1 LNHYETAMLL
11 SPALSDKDVNKFV
24 QEARGLLTKH
34 GAAELAPEKTER
46 RPLAYPVKKHT
57 EGTYVFISFDGPPSL
72 PAEMK
77 VELRHRDE
85 LLRLAFIRKPE
96 RALKAEADAQARA
109 AVTPP
114 KPFKAIED
122 EDEEPEDANM
132 PEPGEAREEEDNG

>member
-24 QEARGLLTKH
+24 QEARELLTKH

-57 EGTYVFISFDGPPSL
+57 EGTYVFINFDGPPTL

-77 VELRHRDE
+77 GELRHRDE

-96 RALKAEADAQARA
+96 RALKAEAEAEARA
-109 AVTPP
+109 AAAPP
-114 KPFKAIED
+114 KPFKAAED
-122 EDEEPEDANM
+122 EDG
-132 PEPGEAREEEDNG
+132 EPGEDVPAPGKDRKEEDNG

>member
-1 LNHYETAMLL
+1 MNHYETAMLL

-24 QEARGLLTKH
+24 QEARELLTKH

-57 EGTYVFISFDGPPSL
+57 EGTYVFINFDGPPTL

-77 VELRHRDE
+77 SELRHRDE

-96 RALKAEADAQARA
+96 RALKAEAEAEARA
-109 AVTPP
+109 AAAPP
-114 KPFKAIED
+114 KPFKAVGD
-122 EDEEPEDANM
+122 EDRG
-132 PEPGEAREEEDNG
+132 PGVDVPAPGKDRKEEDNG